1 MREDG
6 VGGDDRD
13 ESETVEGVAVADAG
27 GGINVDDGVDVEVHG
42 EHAVGAGHGREGH
55 GGGTVTGGME
65 GDLVPGERELRLA
78 DGVVGVGRDIVADD
92 KRKVDGG
99 VAARGIGDDHG
110 VLTLIIKGNG
120 VVDVVGQ
127 FVLDDRGS
135 EGTLG
140 GIPDGEVQGDH
151 TVAAHGIGEGDRRGV
166 GALGVGDAV
175 DPGEGVAGVNGDG
188 AGRRLVD
195 GQMQGD
201 GGVASVGGAAGEGMG
216 VAVALRVGLS
226 VPVEGAAGRVID
238 VGEGM
243 RQNDG
248 EDGVR
253 GGAAGGGLGG
263 GDGVEA
269 VVLAGGVFN
278 GGVLPGGVEAVGACP
293 CKGHAGVV
301 GVGGELDGTALAG

>member
-1 MREDG
+1 MAAVG
-6 VGGDDRD
+6 VGGG
-13 ESETVEGVAVADAG
+13 EGDHAAVADLKVLSSGHPVPDVGVESGRGGEG
-27 GGINVDDGVDVEVHG
+27 GGVPLAEGEV
-42 EHAVGAGHGREGH
+42 AGN
-55 GGGTVTGGME
+55 
-65 GDLVPGERELRLA
+65 L
-78 DGVVGVGRDIVADD
+78 
-92 KRKVDGG
+92 DGG
-99 VAARGIGDDHG
+99 QFI
-110 VLTLIIKGNG
+110 NG
-120 VVDVVGQ
+120 QV
-127 FVLDDRGS
+127 
-135 EGTLG
+135 
-140 GIPDGEVQGDH
+140 
-151 TVAAHGIGEGDRRGV
+151 
-166 GALGVGDAV
+166 
-175 DPGEGVAGVNGDG
+175 
-188 AGRRLVD
+188 
-195 GQMQGD
+195 QGD
-201 GGVASVGGAAGEGMG
+201 GGIASVGGAAGEGMG